1 MRTACP
7 AASRSFGCARLPFT
21 RSSPLRM
28 MRWIWENESPGNR
41 ASKKRSTRMPASSA
55 ATETV
60 CTPVPADF
68 RSCAAPP
75 CFASGFSANLI
86 SALRCPYRPPD
97 GMPNLSDLEQEFLNY
112 AIEQAHPL
120 VRQCAGERLCDN
132 LLEGIRIDVDRIT
145 NSEFAKWHGS
155 GREFFGEPVVR
166 FNNRLLQ
173 FDSIRMIVG
182 IRFRNRD
189 NDFPFVAIEQSSV
202 AVGAIEH
209 RDRSALFDAIVAD
222 YRAFRPFAVRFHHP
236 SHLPFRSAGTRGD
249 LHVLMAPARTM
260 AERGPPPGIDRIKLA
275 GSGDLAF
282 FDRYIAL
289 YEELTA
295 ARPWMRGVVNTEDR
309 DSLEECCQQGL
320 MFEIIVDDA
329 WSGIVAG
336 RLTTIG
342 GIKGIQVGRDRA
354 VKVSARLRTG
364 RRRAEAISPE
374 LWLARDPCAI
384 IWGTVA
390 DVQPADAAH
399 GGTGRTR
406 RCGRILLGGPAG
418 AVSDACSAHGHR
430 RSSSVRRTA
439 PVERQAISAHLAFN
453 RDRADHALTPTA
465 AAHIPRVAYPV
476 AGVHRTERRPAIAAH
491 AP

>member
-1 MRTACP
+1 
-7 AASRSFGCARLPFT
+7 
-21 RSSPLRM
+21 
-28 MRWIWENESPGNR
+28 
-41 ASKKRSTRMPASSA
+41 
-55 ATETV
+55 
-60 CTPVPADF
+60 
-68 RSCAAPP
+68 
-75 CFASGFSANLI
+75 
-86 SALRCPYRPPD
+86 
-97 GMPNLSDLEQEFLNY
+97 MPNLSDLEQEFLNY

-342 GIKGIQVGRDRA
+342 GIKGIQVVEIVLSRSAQGSGLGVA
-354 VKVSARLRTG
+354 VQ
-364 RRRAEAISPE
+364 RRFAEAVV
-374 LWLARDPCAI
+374 ARDPCAI

-390 DVQPADAAH
+390 DVNLPM
-399 GGTGRTR
+399 
-406 RCGRILLGGPAG
+406 
-418 AVSDACSAHGHR
+418 
-430 RSSSVRRTA
+430 RRTA
-439 PVERQAISAHLAFN
+439 ERVGRVDVGAYYWADLQA
-453 RDRADHALTPTA
+453 R
-465 AAHIPRVAYPV
+465 
-476 AGVHRTERRPAIAAH
+476 
-491 AP
+491 